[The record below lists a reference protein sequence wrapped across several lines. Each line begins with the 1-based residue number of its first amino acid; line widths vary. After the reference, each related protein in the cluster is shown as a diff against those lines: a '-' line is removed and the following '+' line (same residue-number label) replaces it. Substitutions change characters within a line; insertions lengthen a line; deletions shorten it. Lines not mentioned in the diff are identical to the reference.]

1 MDLVI
6 LAGGR
11 GIRINTVTKKLPK
24 PIIKFKRI
32 NFLQHLINH
41 YAKYDFDNIYILAGY
56 KGSKIYKKFNDK
68 IQNFVKIR
76 CFIEKKKMDTGGALN
91 IVKKYINKDF
101 VLINGDTYVDF
112 NLKNLTKKLN
122 AAIGRILLIKAKSN
136 KLNNLDINKNIVNF
150 CKKKNLSNCGV
161 YFFKKEIF
169 TYIPKNKC
177 SLENEV
183 LPQLIQKRLIKG
195 IKIKNFFIDIGT
207 PKMLIKAKKILPKY
221 FCKPAAF
228 LDRDGVINDDFGH
241 VYKIKEFKLKKG
253 IKLKLKT
260 FIKKNYHVFIITNQ
274 AGVAKN
280 LYKEK
285 DFNKLHL
292 FVKRQFLKENIYIS
306 DVKACFHHPQ
316 AELIK
321 YKKKCN
327 CRKPDIGMLKEIE
340 KNWLIDKKNSFF
352 IGDRDSDKL
361 CAEKYGVKFYFNE
374 NFNINSLKETL

>member
-150 CKKKNLSNCGV
+150 CKKK
-161 YFFKKEIF
+161 
-169 TYIPKNKC
+169 
-177 SLENEV
+177 
-183 LPQLIQKRLIKG
+183 
-195 IKIKNFFIDIGT
+195 
-207 PKMLIKAKKILPKY
+207 
-221 FCKPAAF
+221 
-228 LDRDGVINDDFGH
+228 
-241 VYKIKEFKLKKG
+241 KLK
-253 IKLKLKT
+253 
-260 FIKKNYHVFIITNQ
+260 
-274 AGVAKN
+274 
-280 LYKEK
+280 
-285 DFNKLHL
+285 
-292 FVKRQFLKENIYIS
+292 
-306 DVKACFHHPQ
+306 
-316 AELIK
+316 
-321 YKKKCN
+321 
-327 CRKPDIGMLKEIE
+327 
-340 KNWLIDKKNSFF
+340 
-352 IGDRDSDKL
+352 
-361 CAEKYGVKFYFNE
+361 
-374 NFNINSLKETL
+374 